1 MFNNSRRSF
10 VKLAAA
16 STAAISLPS
25 FAFGA
30 VPRVVVIGGGGREH
44 GASGEAA
51 SRGVRRLH
59 AARDGSLSEYFRR
72 RSHRGNRLLSHAR

>member
-10 VKLAAA
+10 VKLAVA

-30 VPRVVVIGGGGREH
+30 VPRVVVIGGGAG
-44 GASGEAA
+44 GAT
-51 SRGVRRLH
+51 
-59 AARDGSLSEYFRR
+59 AAR
-72 RSHRGNRLLSHAR
+72 